1 MRFFKI
7 SLTLQNW
14 SPINY
19 LESSYRSDR
28 LSVALCIKRNKF
40 LKGKGIRKSNN
51 SPLND
56 KEYIEIVKQIVLEV
70 DTQDFCVVYNR
81 GTISCVPVNNVQFI
95 ICDQLL

>member
-40 LKGKGIRKSNN
+40 LKGKGIQKFNN

-56 KEYIEIVKQIVLEV
+56 REYIKIVKQIVLEV
-70 DTQDFCVVYNR
+70 ETQCSCVVHNR
-81 GTISCVPVNNVQFI
+81 GTIPCVLDNNVPFI

>member
-14 SPINY
+14 STINY

-28 LSVALCIKRNKF
+28 LSVALCIKMNKF
-40 LKGKGIRKSNN
+40 LKGKGIRKFNN

-56 KEYIEIVKQIVLEV
+56 IVRQIGLEV
-70 DTQDFCVVYNR
+70 DTQFYVVYNK
-81 GTISCVPVNNVQFI
+81 GTIPCVPANNVLFI